1 MNISLTALVYPCF
14 GTHYFWVLGM
24 GMGARPIPIP
34 IPNDTQQVGY
44 IPDTHTQVPS
54 IFWVF
59 RQKKALKRGLKVKKN
74 I

>member
-1 MNISLTALVYPCF
+1 M
-14 GTHYFWVLGM
+14 GM

-34 IPNDTQQVGY
+34 IPNDTQLVGY

-59 RQKKALKRGLKVKKN
+59 MQKKALKRGLKVKKN